1 MGGGN
6 PLKKVAKT
14 VKKAVKQTS
23 KAVSD
28 VGDVA
33 TKAGSAVAGAAQ
45 DPGTWTAYLADPMV
59 AGYTVGGQKAVE
71 NYQTLVSSEKEA
83 DRAEAE
89 RMKALA
95 QQKEAQV
102 KQEKMAKD
110 KAAAEAAKAKERA
123 QRMGSGRR
131 GLLFQGKEQGV
142 TGKSNKLGG

>member
-1 MGGGN
+1 
-6 PLKKVAKT
+6 
-14 VKKAVKQTS
+14 VKQTS
-23 KAVSD
+23 SEISKA
-28 VGDVA
+28 GDIA
-33 TKAGSAVAGAAQ
+33 TKAGSAVAGAVQ
-45 DPGTWTAYLADPMV
+45 DPGTWMGYLASPV
-59 AGYTVGGQKAVE
+59 AGSAIGSQKAVD
-71 NYQTLVSSEKEA
+71 NYNTLVSSEKEA

-123 QRMGSGRR
+123 MRMGQGRR

-142 TGKSNKLGG
+142 TGKSSVLGG

>member
-6 PLKKVAKT
+6 PLKSVTKA
-14 VKKAVKQTS
+14 VKKAVSQTS
-23 KAVSD
+23 SELSRA
-28 VGDVA
+28 GDVA
-33 TKAGSAVAGAAQ
+33 TKAGGAVAGAVQ
-45 DPGTWTAYLADPMV
+45 DPGTWMTYLVNPTAGV
-59 AGYTVGGQKAVE
+59 AMGGQKAVD
-71 NYQTLVSSEKEA
+71 NYNTLVSSEKEA

-123 QRMGSGRR
+123 QRMSEGRR
-131 GLLFQGKEQGV
+131 GLLFQGKETGV
-142 TGKSNKLGG
+142 KSNVLGG